1 MKIGNAI
8 KICLVLLAAAAAPLT
23 GNSQA
28 TPPHQPL
35 AQRIGHTDLSK
46 ITPEHSHGSVG
57 LRKCQSLVPASAMDV
72 NLNFFL
78 RCQMQPGGGV
88 AEHFHNT
95 VEEMFTI
102 LNGEA
107 EFTIDSHTSLV
118 KGPAGAPLRKGHS
131 HAVYNPTNELVD
143 YFNINVST
151 TKGHYDAEN
160 LEDSRDKVTQKDEIP
175 QFTVMRLDKALL
187 KPVTSYHGGQ
197 GTVRYRRALGPD
209 EFLTNWA
216 YMDHLLIPAGASEGL
231 HYHTGVEE
239 IYYVMDGD
247 GDVRVNDETAPI
259 HKGDGVPIRF
269 GEAHSFTNNGSVDLE
284 LLIIGISAQK
294 DVLDTEL
301 GTSGQRGRY

>member
-1 MKIGNAI
+1 
-8 KICLVLLAAAAAPLT
+8 
-23 GNSQA
+23 
-28 TPPHQPL
+28 
-35 AQRIGHTDLSK
+35 
-46 ITPEHSHGSVG
+46 
-57 LRKCQSLVPASAMDV
+57 
-72 NLNFFL
+72 
-78 RCQMQPGGGV
+78 
-88 AEHFHNT
+88 
-95 VEEMFTI
+95 
-102 LNGEA
+102 
-107 EFTIDSHTSLV
+107 
-118 KGPAGAPLRKGHS
+118 
-131 HAVYNPTNELVD
+131 
-143 YFNINVST
+143 
-151 TKGHYDAEN
+151 
-160 LEDSRDKVTQKDEIP
+160 
-175 QFTVMRLDKALL
+175 MRLDKALL